1 MPRAFPNDF
10 GHHTL
15 SAAWEKQVK
24 DFSTVSDMIN
34 TFKLEISNGGTN
46 LDHALFLNASDA
58 EQFNDLIGHVHRISQ
73 ENNPEFYLE
82 LLGNSDFL
90 ASSTSS
96 GSSLRRISSYN
107 LIVVEREKSE
117 NHTWEVESRGLGKED
132 GQKEICRVCRK
143 TRVRGTSESKPMSA
157 EASWKEIKR

>member
-24 DFSTVSDMIN
+24 DFSTVSDTII

-46 LDHALFLNASDA
+46 LDHALYLNASDA
-58 EQFNDLIGHVHRISQ
+58 EQFKDLRGHVHRISQ

-82 LLGNSDFL
+82 VLGNSDFL

-117 NHTWEVESRGLGKED
+117 NHTGG
-132 GQKEICRVCRK
+132 
-143 TRVRGTSESKPMSA
+143 
-157 EASWKEIKR
+157 